1 MSKRSKRE
9 SRYNGLLV
17 VDKEQD
23 MTSQDVVNVVRR
35 VANTRRIGHTGTLD
49 PLATGLMILLLGEAT
64 KLSEYLITCDKVY
77 EGEMILGQR
86 SNTYDIQ
93 GEIEVVVET
102 PQLTL
107 EALQAATVR
116 YTGEIMQTPPPYS
129 AVKINGKKLYE
140 YARAGEVV
148 EAEARPVRVD
158 EYSIS
163 DLEGNK
169 AKFRIACTSGTYV
182 RTLVHELGRDLGCGA
197 LVSVLRRTEI
207 EDFTLAESITLAA
220 IKEKSQDD
228 LGEFI
233 IPMMDALTD
242 WPIFYLSQEGKDWL
256 LKGQAIPERLG
267 QFDAETPVAKMGDL
281 VFMCP
286 LGQDAIAIG
295 ELVPA
300 PKSPPPAALKHHVC
314 RWIQPAKLLT
324 TTHVEGSESE

>member
-9 SRYNGLLV
+9 SRYNGLLI

-64 KLSEYLITCDKVY
+64 KLSEYLITTDKVY
-77 EGEMILGQR
+77 EGELTFGQR

-93 GEIEVVVET
+93 GEIEVVTEA
-102 PQLTL
+102 PGITL
-107 EALQAATVR
+107 EAAQRATLP

-129 AVKINGKKLYE
+129 AVKIKGKKLYE
-140 YARAGEVV
+140 YARAGETV

-158 EYSIS
+158 EYTIS
-163 DLEGNK
+163 NLVGNK
-169 AKFRIACTSGTYV
+169 ANFRIACSSGTYV

-197 LVSVLRRTEI
+197 LVSSLRRTEI
-207 EDFTLAESITLAA
+207 EDFSLAESVPLAELR
-220 IKEKSQDD
+220 EKTQDE
-228 LGEFI
+228 LEEFI
-233 IPMMDALTD
+233 IPMMDAMTD

-267 QFDAETPVAKMGDL
+267 QFDAETPLPQLGDL
-281 VFMCP
+281 IFMCP
-286 LGQDAIAIG
+286 VGHDALAIG
-295 ELVPA
+295 EVVAA
-300 PKSPPPAALKHHVC
+300 PPSNPPAALRQYVG

-324 TTHVEGSESE
+324 STNTAEE